1 MIKNN
6 HSNNLCEA
14 WDLTEAEFT
23 HYHGAGR
30 ATVVLDEANSIR
42 AVYYHELHQPDD
54 DEAQPTYTKRFFPSA
69 VRQHDGMM
77 SGYQFC
83 PDEPIT

>member
-6 HSNNLCEA
+6 HPNNLCEA
-14 WDLTEAEFT
+14 WDLTETDFP

-30 ATVVLDEANSIR
+30 ATVVLDEANTIR
-42 AVYYHELHQPDD
+42 AIYYHEVHLPADD
-54 DEAQPTYTKRFFPSA
+54 DAQPTYTKRVFPSA
-69 VRQHDGMM
+69 ARQYDGMI
-77 SGYQFC
+77 SCYQFC